1 MKEIKLTDKIVLVTM
16 GAVSISLG
24 IMVFSAI
31 AYAVVQLCIGNYH
44 STASFEF

>member
-1 MKEIKLTDKIVLVTM
+1 MNLTGRIVLGVM
-16 GAVSISLG
+16 QLISIGLG
-24 IMVFSAI
+24 IMIFSAI